1 MFVNHLEIFLDQ
13 RGQNPEP
20 FYLVKNTASGRY
32 VRLGGAETRYLLQKL
47 HTAQTLPG
55 LEQAQTLAEPQQK
68 LLDEKFDQWGFLQP
82 AEGQEAEKKPLDLT
96 KIKLVECNVERVI
109 HRVYPFYSKF
119 FTRKSL
125 ILFFLLLAACVGIVV
140 YSVAQAL
147 NGTVAEEP
155 AITIQFSWVDIAIT
169 AVLLLFSLAAHEL
182 AHAVVCKKYGGEV
195 KSMGLLLFFLVPC
208 FYCDVTDV
216 YKIPSPKHRARVAL
230 AGVYVNSF
238 LGVAFLLLAF
248 VLTLFGRVVLPFYYF
263 ALSNLVVSVYNL
275 IPLVKLDGY
284 WFLSAV
290 LQVNNLMDKGF
301 LMAYATFF
309 HRSTLPEL
317 RMPAGQ
323 RRLLAGYGVA
333 SLLFKPMFWGY
344 NLYAISTHLPAEDWV
359 KWGLLCVGV
368 AIMVSDFYR
377 TLRHVSGMIRQD
389 YRRLTQMM

>member
-1 MFVNHLEIFLDQ
+1 M
-13 RGQNPEP
+13 
-20 FYLVKNTASGRY
+20 
-32 VRLGGAETRYLLQKL
+32 
-47 HTAQTLPG
+47 
-55 LEQAQTLAEPQQK
+55 
-68 LLDEKFDQWGFLQP
+68 
-82 AEGQEAEKKPLDLT
+82 
-96 KIKLVECNVERVI
+96 ERVI

-147 NGTVAEEP
+147 NGTVAEAP

>member
-1 MFVNHLEIFLDQ
+1 M
-13 RGQNPEP
+13 
-20 FYLVKNTASGRY
+20 
-32 VRLGGAETRYLLQKL
+32 
-47 HTAQTLPG
+47 
-55 LEQAQTLAEPQQK
+55 
-68 LLDEKFDQWGFLQP
+68 
-82 AEGQEAEKKPLDLT
+82 
-96 KIKLVECNVERVI
+96 ERVI

-119 FTRKSL
+119 FTHKSL
-125 ILFFLLLAACVGIVV
+125 ILFFLLLVACVGIVV

-147 NGTVAEEP
+147 SGTVAEEP